1 MPSHFSWI
9 PVKENGILTNIQ
21 MHIDCTNMSRAC
33 DPVTLTTTQ
42 KESEMESE
50 TSSRD
55 EKPYDIDISTID

>member
-1 MPSHFSWI
+1 
-9 PVKENGILTNIQ
+9 